1 MTDTRLL
8 PDPVPE
14 KQQADLDFIADHLRE
29 HGTPPTLREIADAAG
44 NKSETAVRRRLR
56 ALERRN
62 LIVLPV
68 GTKRG
73 IRLVASPGCPCPTCG
88 RPMPKGT
95 MAKVDEA

>member
-1 MTDTRLL
+1 MTALPTRQ
-8 PDPVPE
+8 
-14 KQQADLDFIADHLRE
+14 KADLDFIADHIRE
-29 HGTPPTLREIADAAG
+29 FGCPPTVQEIADAAG
-44 NKSETAVRRRLR
+44 NRSATAVRRRLL
-56 ALERRN
+56 ALERRG